1 MIGMGTRVRE
11 SWVIGVEVR
20 DELVKATPTGKWR
33 LTQTY
38 GDDLIIWCEM
48 TYTNKG
54 LFRWG
59 KVTEY
64 FPESLIAIRKVID
77 FD

>member
-1 MIGMGTRVRE
+1 MIGMKVRE
-11 SWVIGVEVR
+11 SWVIGVEVGT
-20 DELVKATPTGKWR
+20 ETVKATPTGKWR
-33 LTQTY
+33 STQTN

-48 TYTNKG
+48 TYIIRG
-54 LFRWG
+54 LFKDM

-64 FPESLIAIRKVID
+64 FSENEIVIRKVTD